1 MDNELFDS
9 WLVVCRHL
17 IARGQTLSPA
27 FLLRQYGCAY
37 GTASRLLE
45 RLQRQPVAETTDR
58 RELFFHYCRVEL
70 YKEACEIAVAVLST
84 ENVDTTVDNPPIFL
98 P

>member
-1 MDNELFDS
+1 MNDPLFDS

-37 GTASRLLE
+37 GIASRLLVC
-45 RLQRQPVAETTDR
+45 LQQQPEAEATGH
-58 RELFFHYCRVEL
+58 RELFFHYCRLEL

-84 ENVDTTVDNPPIFL
+84 ENVDTRVDNYPIPL